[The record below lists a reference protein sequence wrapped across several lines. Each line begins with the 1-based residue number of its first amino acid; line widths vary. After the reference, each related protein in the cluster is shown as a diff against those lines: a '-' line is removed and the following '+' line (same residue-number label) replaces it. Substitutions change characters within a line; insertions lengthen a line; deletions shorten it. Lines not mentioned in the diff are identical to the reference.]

1 MEANSVNG
9 RLPSRVIFSLL
20 LLVSAF
26 ATSSATLPRLSP
38 ELSINELSGKTTML
52 SSFKGKVVVLEFLF
66 VRSQHCLRV
75 ARVLNQLQQELGPRG
90 LQSIGIAF
98 DAPNAATTGGE
109 YLNAMVQS
117 LRLTYPVGYAQRAAV
132 DAYLGR
138 SANDMLSIPQIV
150 VIDRAGTIRAA
161 TGGQTNPGLED
172 VNALRILLE
181 PLLNESAAPNSKSKT

>member
-66 VRSQHCLRV
+66 VKSQHCLRV
-75 ARVLNQLQQELGPRG
+75 AQVLNQLQRELGPRG
-90 LQSIGIAF
+90 LQAIGVAF
-98 DAPNAATTGGE
+98 DGPNAATTGGE
-109 YLNAMVQS
+109 YINAMAES
-117 LRLTYPVGYAQRAAV
+117 LQLTYLVGYAQRAAV
-132 DAYLGR
+132 DTYLGR
-138 SANDMLSIPQIV
+138 SGNDMLSIPQII
-150 VIDRAGTIRAA
+150 VIDRAGTIRAV
-161 TGGQTNPGLED
+161 TGGRPNPGLED
-172 VNALRILLE
+172 VNALY
-181 PLLNESAAPNSKSKT
+181 